1 MEYYLLLLAE
11 KWQHIFLFYVSLPP
25 RTKKRRLSGWHHLP
39 HWNRFWKQAFPELAL
54 WKVKSCW
61 STIWHRMRVPLR
73 RYGAMTKMKI
83 SWATYKTNTSMTRGL
98 STLRWH
104 WTSCWTCR
112 TCATLPATHSVT
124 TRQSSSTRWC
134 RWKTSCWRTCFF
146 GYLFF
151 AMLECFLFWAKLL
164 NINHMH
170 PCISKYLYN
179 TVIHPSYFVYLF
191 QLDGKH
197 VSYQI
202 IYHNLEGVQTKPW
215 PHCKLAAQICSRSRS
230 VRCFGSEATNFET
243 MHHDR
248 FWEHSNPRLWAQ
260 KMVEWSCEEKLD

>member
-1 MEYYLLLLAE
+1 MLDLQDMCHIACYSQCDNPTIFQYALMQVKDKLLE
-11 KWQHIFLFYVSLPP
+11 DI
-25 RTKKRRLSGWHHLP
+25 
-39 HWNRFWKQAFPELAL
+39 
-54 WKVKSCW
+54 
-61 STIWHRMRVPLR
+61 
-73 RYGAMTKMKI
+73 
-83 SWATYKTNTSMTRGL
+83 
-98 STLRWH
+98 
-104 WTSCWTCR
+104 
-112 TCATLPATHSVT
+112 
-124 TRQSSSTRWC
+124 
-134 RWKTSCWRTCFF
+134 FF

-151 AMLECFLFWAKLL
+151 AMLECFLFCANLL

-191 QLDGKH
+191 QIDGKH

-202 IYHNLEGVQTKPW
+202 IYHNLEGVETKPW

-248 FWEHSNPRLWAQ
+248 FWEHSNPRL
-260 KMVEWSCEEKLD
+260 